1 VGYREAVII
10 NLLVMR
16 KKAWLLWGV
25 VGLLGAGCSGA
36 RKAPVLYGT
45 SAVPG
50 GAAEKANTA
59 VLPFVVRD
67 ISPDETYG
75 YTATN
80 PVRVGGGRSAGVRNQ
95 LRYLNALKGPDGQPV
110 TYERQ
115 ASCCPFKTRRG
126 VVDNTALIDVYA
138 VTWAGKAAPVT
149 LYINMYRGGKLLAPV
164 GFTGAR

>member
-1 VGYREAVII
+1 MLA
-10 NLLVMR
+10 
-16 KKAWLLWGV
+16 
-25 VGLLGAGCSGA
+25 AGCNASQ
-36 RKAPVLYGT
+36 KVPTLYGT

-50 GAAEKANTA
+50 ATNEKVSST
-59 VLPFVVRD
+59 VLPFVVREV
-67 ISPDETYG
+67 STDETYG
-75 YTATN
+75 YSDKN
-80 PVRVGGGRSAGVRNQ
+80 PVRVGGGRSAGQRNQ
-95 LRYLNALKGPDGQPV
+95 LRYLNALKGPLGQAV

-138 VTWAGKAAPVT
+138 VTWTGKTTPVT

>member
-1 VGYREAVII
+1 
-10 NLLVMR
+10 MR
-16 KKAWLLWGV
+16 IKAWLLWGV
-25 VGLLGAGCSGA
+25 VGIEGAGCGSA

-50 GAAEKANTA
+50 GATESASTT

-67 ISPDETYG
+67 VSQDETYG
-75 YTATN
+75 YTSKN

-95 LRYLNALKGPDGQPV
+95 LRYLNALKGPDGQAV

-126 VVDNTALIDVYA
+126 VVDNTALIDVYS
-138 VTWAGKAAPVT
+138 VTWAGKATPVT
-149 LYINMYRGGKLLAPV
+149 LYINMYRGGKLMAPA